1 MVFAAFMAR
10 LPPATRFRVEHRTLR
25 EDLKGGEHG
34 TFPGQPT
41 SLPSAGRRS
50 AMGLGERVVLNCER
64 GRSETLFAEPFNA
77 ASNAA
82 FLLAALV
89 VLLRCCAGRRRF
101 FSLATS
107 ILTPWP
113 QSRQGQSSRVQHPS
127 LTVGVKHLAG
137 PAWGAE
143 ASSCHHSACG
153 DSVPSTPDYT
163 RAWCERPDWPTR
175 LGKLNGAFTSF

>member
-50 AMGLGERVVLNCER
+50 AMGLGERVVLYCER

-89 VLLRCCAGRRRF
+89 VPLRCCAGRRRF

-107 ILTPWP
+107 ILTPGHSHAKAN
-113 QSRQGQSSRVQHPS
+113 QAECNTQALSCGR
-127 LTVGVKHLAG
+127 LA
-137 PAWGAE
+137 
-143 ASSCHHSACG
+143 
-153 DSVPSTPDYT
+153 
-163 RAWCERPDWPTR
+163 RI
-175 LGKLNGAFTSF
+175 